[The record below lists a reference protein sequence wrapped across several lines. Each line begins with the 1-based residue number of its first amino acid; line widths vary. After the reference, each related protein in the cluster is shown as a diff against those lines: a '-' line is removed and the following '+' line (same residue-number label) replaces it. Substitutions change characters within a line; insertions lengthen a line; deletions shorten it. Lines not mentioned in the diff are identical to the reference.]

1 MKKFFT
7 LCFSLLMGCAAL
19 NAQVVG
25 GNVDQTVQ
33 FTDATGNT
41 IANGTNFTANIVH
54 SESVEIAPGVVVET
68 KTVDSGVQILNTSE
82 SAVGVLLKCKVNSV
96 DNGGFQVCLQGSCV
110 PLNLGQETNSS
121 FVILQSGA
129 SLPIDL
135 HLNVD
140 DATAAATGEVEVQIM
155 RHNIVMDEYG
165 QPAAG
170 DETYPGSKII
180 LAYTTDQTAGI
191 TDATV
196 AESNEV
202 VARYTLDGRAIDAP
216 QKGVNIVKY
225 ADGRTVKVV
234 VK

>member
-170 DETYPGSKII
+170 DEVLHEGREGGSLKSP
-180 LAYTTDQTAGI
+180 ARGFVGDDAGL
-191 TDATV
+191 
-196 AESNEV
+196 E
-202 VARYTLDGRAIDAP
+202 IDAP